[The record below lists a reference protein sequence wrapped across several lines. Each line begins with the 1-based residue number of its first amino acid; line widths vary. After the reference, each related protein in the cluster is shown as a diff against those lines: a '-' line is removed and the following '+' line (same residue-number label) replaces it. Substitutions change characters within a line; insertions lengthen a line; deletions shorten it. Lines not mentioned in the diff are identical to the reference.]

1 MINALW
7 LLLIVPVSAC
17 VGYLTAC
24 FMYIASEEGDDNEKN
39 S

>member
-17 VGYLTAC
+17 VG
-24 FMYIASEEGDDNEKN
+24 FIAAAFCAVNKR
-39 S
+39 